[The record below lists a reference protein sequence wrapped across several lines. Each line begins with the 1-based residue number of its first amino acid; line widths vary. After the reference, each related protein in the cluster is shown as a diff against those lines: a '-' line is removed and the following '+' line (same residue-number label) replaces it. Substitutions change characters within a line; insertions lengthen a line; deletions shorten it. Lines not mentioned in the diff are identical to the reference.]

1 MNDTRQQR
9 QRKAKAAKRD
19 EFYTQYSDI
28 EDELKH
34 HKSQLKGMVILC
46 PCDDPDKSNFYKFLR
61 DVKEEW
67 EIKEII
73 ATSYPL
79 GKGAV
84 IDQNGIEK
92 RFTLQG
98 GGSYQSDE
106 VRALLERSDAI
117 ITNPPFSCFQDFVE
131 WCINS
136 KKKFLIIGNGATLLN
151 KHLFQFFRDGSLRLG
166 FNRNKAMWFE
176 VGEGY
181 DYQKEVD
188 GKKFGKVS
196 GVSWFCNLPVPPVD
210 FNSGVLYQEG
220 AYRKYDN
227 FDALHIDKTNR
238 IPMDYDGLM
247 GVPITY
253 LNKHSDAKFEIV
265 GLFNGYS
272 KTDEEKGL
280 YCGKKVETF
289 FQGKMTLFSGP
300 VIDNQALYARLLI
313 KKK

>member
-28 EDELKH
+28 ENELKF
-34 HKSQLKGMVILC
+34 HKSSLKGMVILC

-67 EIKEII
+67 QIKEII

-84 IDQNGIEK
+84 IDQNGVEK
-92 RFTLQG
+92 RFILQG
-98 GGSYQSDE
+98 DGSYQSDE

-117 ITNPPFSCFQDFVE
+117 ITNPPFSVWEDFVS

-136 KKKFLIIGNGATLLN
+136 KKKFLILGNGSVMLN
-151 KHLFQFFRDGSLRLG
+151 KQIFQFYRQGFLRLG

-181 DYQKEVD
+181 DYQKEED
-188 GKKFGKVS
+188 GKKYGKVS
-196 GVSWFCNLPVPPVD
+196 GVSWFSNLPVPN
-210 FNSGVLYQEG
+210 NSFDSGILYQEG
-220 AYRKYDN
+220 AYRRYDN

-253 LNKHSDAKFEIV
+253 LNKHDETKFEIV

-272 KTDEEKGL
+272 QPQPEKGL

-289 FQGKMTLFSGP
+289 FQGKITPFSGP